1 MDVLEIRNAQLSS
14 YKTTKKTRNL
24 HFEHFL
30 PVHAQKSPTR
40 SDKNMFFETA
50 YHYPTTLVIHDNPKK
65 LKENELF
72 VIKN

>member
-1 MDVLEIRNAQLSS
+1 MDVLEIRNAQLFS

-50 YHYPTTLVIHDNPKK
+50 YHYSSTLVISVDPEK
-65 LKENELF
+65 LIENELF
-72 VIKN
+72 VIKK